1 MKTYLALGDSYTIGE
16 GVTREQSF
24 PFQLAELLRK
34 ATVQIAEPEIIA
46 KTGWTTRELI
56 GAIEHANSKTNY
68 DLVTLLI
75 GVNNQYRELSLEE
88 YKIEFD
94 SLLKTAIGF
103 AGDNPGNVYV
113 ISIPD
118 WSATPFSADRDRYT
132 IRKEIDG
139 FNSANHLIS
148 ERYQVA
154 YIDITIGSR
163 DALHNPK
170 LVTGDKLHP
179 SFREYARWASKLSKK
194 ILNKPDWQ

>member
-46 KTGWTTRELI
+46 KTGWTTHELI
-56 GAIEHANSKTNY
+56 GAIELANFKSNY

-75 GVNNQYRELSLEE
+75 GVNNQYRGLSLEE
-88 YKIEFD
+88 YKTEFH
-94 SLLKTAIGF
+94 SLLKTAISF
-103 AGDNPGNVYV
+103 AGNNRSNVYV
-113 ISIPD
+113 VSIPD
-118 WSATPFSADRDRYT
+118 WSATPFAADRDRYT
-132 IRKEIDG
+132 IRKGIDN

-148 ERYQVA
+148 ESYQVT